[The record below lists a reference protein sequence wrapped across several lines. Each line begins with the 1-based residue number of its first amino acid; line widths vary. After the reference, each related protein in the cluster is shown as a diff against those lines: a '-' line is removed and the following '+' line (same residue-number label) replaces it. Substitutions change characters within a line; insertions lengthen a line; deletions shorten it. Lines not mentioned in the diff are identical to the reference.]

1 VIFITENGKEPKGK
15 KDYYSGKKR
24 ISVYITDEMEKE
36 WQEFIKKN
44 KISSISKLI
53 REGINYYIDEKF
65 NLMHQDLSVLTH
77 TLKERMTIIK
87 GNLQLI
93 LEKHKK
99 DLNKDIISIINHL
112 LDEVKQVE
120 NKFIFRLEK
129 PGAQAAQY
137 DILLIDD
144 DLSTIELITN
154 YFNSKGYT
162 CKGVITGSKGIEEL
176 NFNIPKLILLD
187 IILPDVSG
195 FTICKK
201 IKSSEKFS
209 NIPIIYLTAVPGK
222 KVNEKIEETKADGY
236 ILKPF
241 DLSDF
246 ELVFQYL

>member
-1 VIFITENGKEPKGK
+1 MNIISKNKKEK

-24 ISVYITDEMEKE
+24 ISVYISDEVEKE
-36 WQEFIKKN
+36 WREFIKKN
-44 KISSISKLI
+44 NISSISKLI
-53 REGINYYIDEKF
+53 REGINYYIEEKSR
-65 NLMHQDLSVLTH
+65 LISQDLSVFTH
-77 TLKERMTIIK
+77 SLKERFTIIK

-93 LEKHKK
+93 LEKHQK
-99 DLNKDIISIINHL
+99 DLNQDVLTIINHL
-112 LDEVKQVE
+112 LDEIKQFE
-120 NKFIFRLEK
+120 ERFIFKLEK
-129 PGAQAAQY
+129 PDERASYY
-137 DILLIDD
+137 DILLIED
-144 DLSTIELITN
+144 DLPTIELVTN
-154 YFNSKGYT
+154 YFETKGYT
-162 CKGVITGSKGIEEL
+162 SKGVITGAKGLEEL

-209 NIPIIYLTAVPGK
+209 NIPLIYLTAVPGN

-246 ELVFQYL
+246 EFVFQYL

>member
-1 VIFITENGKEPKGK
+1 MNIISKNEKEK

-24 ISVYITDEMEKE
+24 ISVYISDEVEKE
-36 WQEFIKKN
+36 WHEFIKKN
-44 KISSISKLI
+44 NISSISKLI
-53 REGINYYIDEKF
+53 REGINYYIEEKSS
-65 NLMHQDLSVLTH
+65 LISQDLSVFTH
-77 TLKERMTIIK
+77 SLKERFTIIK

-93 LEKHKK
+93 LEKHQK
-99 DLNKDIISIINHL
+99 DLNKDVLKIINHL
-112 LDEVKQVE
+112 LDEIKQFE
-120 NKFIFRLEK
+120 ERFIFKLEK
-129 PGAQAAQY
+129 PDERAASY
-137 DILLIDD
+137 DILLIED
-144 DLSTIELITN
+144 DLSTIELVTN
-154 YFNSKGYT
+154 YFEAKGYT
-162 CKGVITGSKGIEEL
+162 SKGVITGAKGLEEL

-209 NIPIIYLTAVPGK
+209 NIPIIYLTAVPGN

-246 ELVFQYL
+246 EIVFQYL

>member
-1 VIFITENGKEPKGK
+1 VNFISKNEKVK

-24 ISVYITDEMEKE
+24 ISVYISDEVEQE

-53 REGINYYIDEKF
+53 REGINYYIEQKSS
-65 NLMHQDLSVLTH
+65 LMGQDLSAFTH
-77 TLKERMTIIK
+77 SLKERFTIIK

-93 LEKHKK
+93 KEKYQK
-99 DLNKDIISIINHL
+99 DLNNDVLAIINHL
-112 LDEVKQVE
+112 LEEIKQFE
-120 NKFIFRLEK
+120 ERFIFKLER
-129 PGAQAAQY
+129 PDEATADY
-137 DILLIDD
+137 DILLIED
-144 DLSTIELITN
+144 DLSTIELVTN
-154 YFNSKGYT
+154 FFEAKGYT
-162 CKGVITGSKGIEEL
+162 SKGVITGAKGLEEL

-201 IKSSEKFS
+201 IKANDKFKDV
-209 NIPIIYLTAVPGK
+209 PLIYLTAVPGK

-241 DLSDF
+241 DLADF
-246 ELVFQYL
+246 DFVFQYL

>member
-1 VIFITENGKEPKGK
+1 MNIISKNEKEK

-24 ISVYITDEMEKE
+24 ISVYISDEVEKG
-36 WQEFIKKN
+36 WQDFIKKN
-44 KISSISKLI
+44 NISSISKLI
-53 REGINYYIDEKF
+53 REGINYYIKEKSS
-65 NLMHQDLSVLTH
+65 LMSQDLSVFTH
-77 TLKERMTIIK
+77 SLKERFTTIK

-93 LEKHKK
+93 LEKHQKE
-99 DLNKDIISIINHL
+99 LNEDVLTIINRL
-112 LDEVKQVE
+112 LDEIKQFE
-120 NKFIFRLEK
+120 ERFIFKLEK
-129 PGAQAAQY
+129 PDERAASY
-137 DILLIDD
+137 DILLIED
-144 DLSTIELITN
+144 DLSTIELVTN
-154 YFNSKGYT
+154 YFEAKGYT
-162 CKGVITGSKGIEEL
+162 SKGVITGAKGLEEL

-209 NIPIIYLTAVPGK
+209 NIPIIYLTAVPGN

-246 ELVFQYL
+246 EFVFQYL

>member
-1 VIFITENGKEPKGK
+1 MNIISKNEKEK

-24 ISVYITDEMEKE
+24 ISVYISDEVEKE

-44 KISSISKLI
+44 NISSISKLV
-53 REGINYYIDEKF
+53 REGINYYIEEKSS
-65 NLMHQDLSVLTH
+65 LIGQDLSVFTH
-77 TLKERMTIIK
+77 SLKERFTIIK

-93 LEKHKK
+93 LEKHQK
-99 DLNKDIISIINHL
+99 DLNKDVLTIINHL
-112 LDEVKQVE
+112 LGEIKQFE
-120 NKFIFRLEK
+120 ERFIFKLEK
-129 PGAQAAQY
+129 PNERAAQY
-137 DILLIDD
+137 DILLIED
-144 DLSTIELITN
+144 DLSTIELVSN
-154 YFNSKGYT
+154 FFDAKGYT
-162 CKGVITGSKGIEEL
+162 CKGVITGAKGLEEL
-176 NFNIPKLILLD
+176 NFNVPKLILLD

-209 NIPIIYLTAVPGK
+209 NIPIIYLTAVPGN

-246 ELVFQYL
+246 EIVFQYL

>member
-1 VIFITENGKEPKGK
+1 MNIISKNEKEK

-24 ISVYITDEMEKE
+24 ISVYISDEVEKE
-36 WQEFIKKN
+36 WHDFIKKN

-53 REGINYYIDEKF
+53 REGINYYIEEKSS
-65 NLMHQDLSVLTH
+65 LMSQDLSVFTH
-77 TLKERMTIIK
+77 SLKERFTIIK

-93 LEKHKK
+93 LETHQK
-99 DLNKDIISIINHL
+99 DLNKDVLTIINHL
-112 LDEVKQVE
+112 LEEIKQFE
-120 NKFIFRLEK
+120 ERFIFRLEK
-129 PGAQAAQY
+129 PGEKTAEY
-137 DILLIDD
+137 DILLIED
-144 DLSTIELITN
+144 DLSTIELVTN
-154 YFNSKGYT
+154 FFEAKGYT
-162 CKGVITGSKGIEEL
+162 SKGVITGAKGLEEL
-176 NFNIPKLILLD
+176 NFNTPKLILLD

-209 NIPIIYLTAVPGK
+209 NIPLIYLTAVPGN

-246 ELVFQYL
+246 DFVFQYL

>member
-1 VIFITENGKEPKGK
+1 MNIISKNEKEK

-24 ISVYITDEMEKE
+24 ISVYISDEVEKG
-36 WQEFIKKN
+36 WQDFIKKN
-44 KISSISKLI
+44 NISSISKLI
-53 REGINYYIDEKF
+53 REGINYYIKEKSS
-65 NLMHQDLSVLTH
+65 LISQDLSVFTH
-77 TLKERMTIIK
+77 SLKERFTTIK

-93 LEKHKK
+93 LAKHQKE
-99 DLNKDIISIINHL
+99 LNEDVLTIINRL
-112 LDEVKQVE
+112 LDEIKQFE
-120 NKFIFRLEK
+120 ERFIFKLEK
-129 PGAQAAQY
+129 PDERAASY
-137 DILLIDD
+137 DILLIED
-144 DLSTIELITN
+144 DLSTIELVTN
-154 YFNSKGYT
+154 YFEAKGYT
-162 CKGVITGSKGIEEL
+162 SKGVITGAKGLEEL

-209 NIPIIYLTAVPGK
+209 NIPLIYLTAVPGN

-246 ELVFQYL
+246 EFVFQYL

>member
-1 VIFITENGKEPKGK
+1 MNIISKNEKEK

-24 ISVYITDEMEKE
+24 ISVYISDEVEKE
-36 WQEFIKKN
+36 WHEFIKQN
-44 KISSISKLI
+44 NISSISKLV
-53 REGINYYIDEKF
+53 REGINYYIKEKSS
-65 NLMHQDLSVLTH
+65 LMSQNLSVFTH
-77 TLKERMTIIK
+77 SLKERFTIIK

-93 LEKHKK
+93 LEKHQK
-99 DLNKDIISIINHL
+99 DLNKDVLTIINHL
-112 LDEVKQVE
+112 LDEIKQFE
-120 NKFIFRLEK
+120 ERFIFKLEK
-129 PGAQAAQY
+129 PDVIAAHY
-137 DILLIDD
+137 DILLIED
-144 DLSTIELITN
+144 DLSTIELVTS
-154 YFNSKGYT
+154 FFDAKGYT
-162 CKGVITGSKGIEEL
+162 IKGVITGAKGLEEL

-209 NIPIIYLTAVPGK
+209 NIPIIYLTAVPGN

-246 ELVFQYL
+246 ESVFQYL